1 MELTNGVGADGV
13 IITASTKSNDV
24 ISQAAQMSRKRGR
37 IVLVGVIGLDISRAD
52 FYEKELTFKVSCSYG
67 PGRYDDAYE
76 QGGIDYPLPFVRWTE
91 KRNFEA
97 ILNAISTQAI
107 DVKSLITEIVDLEKY
122 KDIYGEIGN
131 SKAIASILNYK
142 NSEYSNTVSI
152 VKKDSN
158 KNTSDSKGIAIVG
171 AGNFTKMTMLPA
183 FKGLDAQLETIISSG
198 GVSGTALAKKFS
210 IAKSSTNYDEVL
222 QDDLINSVLIT
233 TRHNL
238 HAPMVIN
245 GLKSGKNVFVEKPL
259 ALNNEELDSIIKA
272 YQESNNT
279 LTVGFNRRFSPFASK
294 MKSVIGQSETPINV
308 IATMNAG
315 MIPSNVWVHDLAIG
329 GGRIIGE
336 ACHFI
341 DLITYLTGSKVISV
355 CMNAMGTS
363 PEASTDNATLLL
375 KYENGSTGVINYF
388 ANGSKSYSKERV
400 EVYSQERTLVLDNWR
415 VLKGYGFKGFK
426 KMKSKMDKGHKAQFS
441 LLTNQINNGGNA
453 IIPFDELI
461 NTTKAS
467 FAAIESLK
475 TNSWIH
481 VE

>member
-1 MELTNGVGADGV
+1 
-13 IITASTKSNDV
+13 
-24 ISQAAQMSRKRGR
+24 
-37 IVLVGVIGLDISRAD
+37 
-52 FYEKELTFKVSCSYG
+52 
-67 PGRYDDAYE
+67 
-76 QGGIDYPLPFVRWTE
+76 
-91 KRNFEA
+91 
-97 ILNAISTQAI
+97 
-107 DVKSLITEIVDLEKY
+107 
-122 KDIYGEIGN
+122 
-131 SKAIASILNYK
+131 LNYK
-142 NSEYSNTVSI
+142 GSEYSNTVSI
-152 VKKDSN
+152 TKPESKT
-158 KNTSDSKGIAIVG
+158 NTSANKGIAIIG

-183 FKGLDAQLETIISSG
+183 FKGLNAQLETIISSG

-210 IAKSSTNYDEVL
+210 ISKSSTNYDDVL
-222 QDDLINSVLIT
+222 QDKSINSVVIT

-238 HAPMVIN
+238 HAPMVIK
-245 GLKSGKNVFVEKPL
+245 GLKAGKNVFVEKPL
-259 ALNNEELDSIIKA
+259 ALNNEELENIVDA
-272 YQESNNT
+272 YKSSNNT
-279 LTVGFNRRFSPFASK
+279 LTVGFNRRFSPFATK
-294 MKSVIGQSETPINV
+294 MKVVLGQSETPINV

-315 MIPSNVWVHDLAIG
+315 MIPSNVWVHDLAVG

-341 DLITYLTGSKVISV
+341 DLITYLTGSKVMSV
-355 CMNAMGTS
+355 CMNAMGTD

-388 ANGSKSYSKERV
+388 ANGSKSYAKERV

-441 LLTNQINNGGNA
+441 LLTDQINNGGKA
-453 IIPFDELI
+453 IIPFEELI

-475 TNSWIH
+475 NNSWIN